1 MPMPYAPPG
10 YFGQMMPPQYP
21 PMPYSY
27 GMQPYNMPPQSQ
39 PGYSASYPQPAQTP
53 MVGTQQPQQIQS
65 TWEVISVQSEDEAR
79 RYPVAP
85 GNSVTF
91 KDENLPY
98 YYTKTVSYSQFEKP
112 RFERY
117 SLVKED
123 ADFTV
128 PAVEVRSEPIPQM
141 DYATADDVRALRK
154 QIEDLEELLTRP
166 QDKPSNPPK
175 KEGK

>member
-1 MPMPYAPPG
+1 MPVPFMPPG
-10 YFGQMMPPQYP
+10 YFGPGPMAPQPQYP
-21 PMPYSY
+21 MPYNY
-27 GMQPYNMPPQSQ
+27 GMT
-39 PGYSASYPQPAQTP
+39 PGYSANPYPQPQTP
-53 MVGTQQPQQIQS
+53 MVGTAPQPQQPPTQS
-65 TWEVISVQSEDEAR
+65 TWEVVSVQSEDEAR

-98 YYTKTVSYSQFEKP
+98 YYTKTVSYSQFDKP
-112 RFERY
+112 KFERY

-123 ADFTV
+123 AEFTV
-128 PAVEVRSEPIPQM
+128 PVVEVGSQSIPQM
-141 DYATADDVRALRK
+141 DYATSDDILALQRK
-154 QIEDLEELLTRP
+154 IESLEELIK